1 MTDTM
6 RELSATDCQ
15 SLLQGPNPPQFVD
28 VREPWEVET
37 ASVTGALNL
46 PMGQVPTR
54 LTELD
59 KDRPVIVMCHHGRR
73 SAQVGMLLERNG
85 FAEVINLAGGI
96 AAWSED
102 VDPSVPQY

>member
-1 MTDTM
+1 M
-6 RELSATDCQ
+6 RELSVTECHA
-15 SLLQGPNPPQFVD
+15 LLGSAQPPQFLD

-37 ASVTGALNL
+37 AAVAGAVNI

-54 LTELD
+54 PL
-59 KDRPVIVMCHHGRR
+59 VVMCHHGRR

-96 AAWSED
+96 AAWSD
-102 VDPSVPQY
+102 LVDPSIPQY

>member
-1 MTDTM
+1 M
-6 RELSATDCQ
+6 RELSVTECHA
-15 SLLQGPNPPQFVD
+15 LLGSAQPPQLLD

-37 ASVTGALNL
+37 AAVAGAVYI

-54 LTELD
+54 LGELD
-59 KDRPVIVMCHHGRR
+59 RTRPVIVMCHHGRR

-96 AAWSED
+96 AAWSDEI
-102 VDPSVPQY
+102 DPSVPQY

>member
-1 MTDTM
+1 M
-6 RELSATDCQ
+6 RELSAAACQ
-15 SLLQGPNPPQFVD
+15 ALLGSAEPPQFLD

-37 ASVTGALNL
+37 AAVAGALHI

-54 LTELD
+54 LDELD
-59 KDRPVIVMCHHGRR
+59 RARPVIVMCHHGRR

-96 AAWSED
+96 AAWSDE

>member
-1 MTDTM
+1 M
-6 RELSATDCQ
+6 RELSATECQ
-15 SLLQGPNPPQFVD
+15 ALLGSPQPPQFLD

-37 ASVTGALNL
+37 AAVTGAVLI

-54 LTELD
+54 LDELD
-59 KDRPVIVMCHHGRR
+59 RTRPIIVMCHHGRR

-96 AAWSED
+96 AAWSDE